1 MSLATRKHG
10 NLGGVEEAKEGEP
23 ISPISPQPKSSFQSA
38 EEQVPETTIPP
49 ENNQSASFVGWIE
62 SLFSNILGSCGN
74 ALMFMQESCG
84 VQQQP
89 IHVPRPAKPPL
100 SITDEL
106 RKLAAKEGRVFG
118 GGMRRA
124 DIPRFLGEEAV
135 YSFEDDNISA
145 ISQNTLEELTKHGIS
160 FRKQQSVESDGS
172 PVPDPVP
179 THSNSTENSDAK
191 ETEREPPEAPPDVDQ
206 PQ

>member
-1 MSLATRKHG
+1 MPRLFSEKD
-10 NLGGVEEAKEGEP
+10 EP
-23 ISPISPQPKSSFQSA
+23 
-38 EEQVPETTIPP
+38 
-49 ENNQSASFVGWIE
+49 ASFAAWIE
-62 SLFSNILGSCGN
+62 SFFSNILGSCGN
-74 ALMFMQESCG
+74 AWMYMQESCG
-84 VQQQP
+84 VQNQQSNM
-89 IHVPRPAKPPL
+89 PRPTKPPL

-145 ISQNTLEELTKHGIS
+145 ISQNTLEELTKHGIN

-179 THSNSTENSDAK
+179 THSHSTENSENK
-191 ETEREPPEAPPDVDQ
+191 EAEREPPEAEPDVDQ